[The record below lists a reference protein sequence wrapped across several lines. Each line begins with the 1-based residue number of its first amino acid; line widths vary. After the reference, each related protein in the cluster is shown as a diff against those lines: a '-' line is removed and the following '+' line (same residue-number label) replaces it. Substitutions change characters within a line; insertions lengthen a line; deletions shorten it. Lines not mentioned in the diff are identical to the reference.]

1 METSDESSRCLQRD
15 LDKLALWSTIWK
27 LDFNPSKCCVLR
39 ITNKKVVSTIHQDYF
54 LYGTRLEVCETHP
67 YLGVQ
72 LFKDLKWNHHVNFI
86 TKKTTR
92 TLNLIRR
99 NLYSFSKEVKA
110 RAYLSLVRPTLSY
123 ASSVW
128 DPYTQKNINQ
138 LEMVQRCATRFAF
151 KNYLRHV
158 SVSALIKELG
168 WSELSSARKRDRL
181 CMMFKIVNNLIPIH
195 FNDQLSY
202 CKTET
207 RRNHPQKLNILA
219 PRTEQNVCRVFRVG
233 LKYIQTDR

>member
-54 LYGTRLEVCETHP
+54 LYDTRLEVCETHP

-72 LFKDLKWNHHVNFI
+72 LSKDLKWNHHVNFI

-99 NLYSFSKEVKA
+99 NLYSCSKEVKA

-158 SVSALIKELG
+158 SVTALIKELG

-233 LKYIQTDR
+233 LNVLQTDR